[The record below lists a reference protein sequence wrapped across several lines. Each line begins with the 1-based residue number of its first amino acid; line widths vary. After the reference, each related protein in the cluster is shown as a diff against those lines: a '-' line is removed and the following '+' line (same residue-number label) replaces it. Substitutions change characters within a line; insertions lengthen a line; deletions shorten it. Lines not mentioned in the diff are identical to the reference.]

1 MCYDFISIQALEAVK
16 KVLDLSSNKRIDVLI
31 LDKIM
36 CKLEQRSQDA
46 VLSPF
51 DNKCEANNSA
61 DDYSNKSEL
70 HSNNLIEQREFDFLM
85 DLLGNILQQVL
96 IRSLT

>member
-36 CKLEQRSQDA
+36 LKLEQRSQDNA
-46 VLSPF
+46 LSPF
-51 DNKCEANNSA
+51 GNKCDVNKSTDES
-61 DDYSNKSEL
+61 SNKSEF
-70 HSNNLIEQREFDFLM
+70 HSNNLVEQREFDFLM
-85 DLLGNILQQVL
+85 DLLGNILQQVYYNL
-96 IRSLT
+96 